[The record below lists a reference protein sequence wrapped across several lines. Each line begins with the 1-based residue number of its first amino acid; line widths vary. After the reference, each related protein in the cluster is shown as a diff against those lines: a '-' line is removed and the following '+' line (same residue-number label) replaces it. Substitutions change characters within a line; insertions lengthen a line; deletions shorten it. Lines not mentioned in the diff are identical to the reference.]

1 MSRFAKMRAGISPM
15 VYVGVAGA
23 FLASCSSSSMPTDMT
38 YNPTSGRADA
48 SVERLDPSNPEDAI
62 RISIKQNCSLKEG
75 EDTIYWWH
83 GKMYSRRPGE
93 KDRHLFNMQ
102 GMNVRSCDILE
113 DPKRG
118 LGYRS
123 VSREVMFYLDPETNE
138 VVETWV
144 NPWTDEE
151 VRIIQVANDP
161 VSMNI
166 DRPSYAYDEDGKP
179 KAKFS
184 GFEHNGYY
192 LNGGGAARLFYNNPL
207 AGDYQEYVGG
217 TYHAM
222 EFGTG
227 ASPVDDVLDASADH
241 VEDRVI
247 SWARVSKWLPW
258 MKMGDRDGVAVFHTA
273 GMRLDSWDDLPDVV
287 KNEILENYP
296 EYVTAPPLD
305 DDRPNET
312 SWTVTQKAIDT
323 WREEDVD

>member
-1 MSRFAKMRAGISPM
+1 MNRLTKVLAAALCVSAPLT
-15 VYVGVAGA
+15 AGA
-23 FLASCSSSSMPTDMT
+23 QQ
-38 YNPTSGRADA
+38 
-48 SVERLDPSNPEDAI
+48 LDPNDPEDAI

-75 EDTIYWWH
+75 EDTVYWGH
-83 GKMYSRRPGE
+83 GKMYSRRAGE

-102 GMNVRSCDILE
+102 GMNVRACDILE
-113 DPKRG
+113 DPKQG
-118 LGYRS
+118 LGFRS
-123 VSREVMFYLDPETNE
+123 VSREVMFYLDPKTNE
-138 VVETWV
+138 VVDTWV
-144 NPWTDEE
+144 NPWTNEE

-166 DRPSYAYDEDGKP
+166 KRPSYAYDEDGKP
-179 KAKFS
+179 KAKFRS
-184 GFEHNGYY
+184 FEHNGYY
-192 LNGGGAARLFYNNPL
+192 LNGGGAARLFYTNPL

-227 ASPVDDVLDASADH
+227 ASPVDDLLDASADH

-287 KNEILENYP
+287 KTEILENYP
-296 EYVTAPPLD
+296 VYVTAPPLD

-323 WREEDVD
+323 WREEDAD